1 MSPAVSESVAPAAT
15 RLPVLERTMRD
26 ARSLFPGGSAG
37 LLQLMY
43 PPLGAA
49 VAAQSD
55 FFDDP
60 FGRVYRSIP
69 QIWATV
75 LTPDGA
81 TRARRV
87 RDVHRTIQG
96 RDEAGRSFH
105 ALDPET
111 FWWAHATFTWEMFE
125 ARRLFYRGGL
135 RSLDQ
140 DAFYAETVGWYER
153 YGVSTRP
160 VPPDYRAF
168 QAKFERICDETLE
181 MTPAA
186 RRVLEMALAGEW
198 RPPLVHANFRDP
210 LTRGTGRAMVI
221 GCLPPT
227 VRGRFAVP
235 WTPTDQRQFERI
247 VAVIRNTFERLPP
260 RLHHVTLRT
269 GLRVIGSQT
278 RRERYVPPGPVR

>member
-1 MSPAVSESVAPAAT
+1 MNPALAVTTSPPL
-15 RLPVLERTMRD
+15 RLPMLERIMRD

-55 FFDDP
+55 FFADP

-81 TRARRV
+81 SRARRV
-87 RDVHRTIQG
+87 RDVHRGIEGQDERG
-96 RDEAGRSFH
+96 RGFR

-125 ARRLFYRGGL
+125 ARRLFYREGL
-135 RSLDQ
+135 RGLDH
-140 DAFYAETVGWYER
+140 DALYAETVAWYGR
-153 YGVSTRP
+153 YGMSMRP
-160 VPPDYRAF
+160 VPPTYDAF
-168 QAKFERICDETLE
+168 TAKFERVCRETLE
-181 MTPAA
+181 LTPAA
-186 RRVLEMALAGEW
+186 QRVLDMALAGEW
-198 RPPLVHANFRDP
+198 RPPLIHANFKDP
-210 LTRGTGRAMVI
+210 LTRSAGRAVVI
-221 GCLPPT
+221 GCLPVS
-227 VRGRFAVP
+227 VRERFGVP
-235 WTPTDQRQFERI
+235 FTRADRRQFERTCR
-247 VAVIRNTFERLPP
+247 VIAGTFELVPP

-269 GLRVIGSQT
+269 GLRVIGGLT
-278 RRERYVPPGPVR
+278 RHERYEPPAR